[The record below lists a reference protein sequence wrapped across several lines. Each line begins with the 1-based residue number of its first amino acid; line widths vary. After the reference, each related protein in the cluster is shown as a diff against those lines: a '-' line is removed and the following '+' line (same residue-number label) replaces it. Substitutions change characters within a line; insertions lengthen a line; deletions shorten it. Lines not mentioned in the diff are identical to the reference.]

1 MDTKK
6 ISISSD
12 VIFYISF
19 GATLIGIG
27 IGTYLKDNIL
37 DVLAPLG
44 VGVVTTIF
52 WYVIKFHESNK
63 RLLNEKKI
71 LAQRLDDQKA
81 KTIRYKSFAEAVI
94 SGQEQEKKR
103 LALELHDD
111 TIQRLI
117 IIGHTIQLLKLDAE
131 SAHLNTDINKVQ
143 TLVNDSIQSIRM
155 FIKQLRPSY
164 LEKLGLIPSLRELVV
179 QISENTQTPILFDF
193 ETEGTPYRIE
203 AEVELSLYRIAQ
215 SALNNVIRHSEAT
228 KASLH
233 LAFHNDSIILS
244 ITDNGNGF
252 LISDDSHLLKNA
264 HFGLMGMQERA
275 DLIGARFSVNTS
287 PGKGTNI
294 VIEVSTMQDDESEH
308 QVIDELSS

>member
-117 IIGHTIQLLKLDAE
+117 II
-131 SAHLNTDINKVQ
+131 
-143 TLVNDSIQSIRM
+143 
-155 FIKQLRPSY
+155 
-164 LEKLGLIPSLRELVV
+164 
-179 QISENTQTPILFDF
+179 
-193 ETEGTPYRIE
+193 
-203 AEVELSLYRIAQ
+203 
-215 SALNNVIRHSEAT
+215 
-228 KASLH
+228 
-233 LAFHNDSIILS
+233 
-244 ITDNGNGF
+244 
-252 LISDDSHLLKNA
+252 
-264 HFGLMGMQERA
+264 
-275 DLIGARFSVNTS
+275 
-287 PGKGTNI
+287 
-294 VIEVSTMQDDESEH
+294 
-308 QVIDELSS
+308 

>member
-37 DVLAPLG
+37 DILAPLG

-52 WYVIKFHESNK
+52 WYIIKFHESNK

-71 LAQRLDDQKA
+71 LTQRLDDQKA

-117 IIGHTIQLLKLDAE
+117 IIGHTVQLLKMDAE
-131 SAHLNTDINKVQ
+131 SAHLNSDINKVE

-179 QISENTQTPILFDF
+179 QISENTQSSVLFDF
-193 ETEGTPYRIE
+193 ETAGTPYRIE

-233 LAFHNDSIILS
+233 LAFNSDSIVLS
-244 ITDNGNGF
+244 IKDNGNGF
-252 LISDDSHLLKNA
+252 SIPDDGQLLKNA

-275 DLIGARFSVNTS
+275 DLIGAQFSINTA
-287 PGKGTNI
+287 PGKGTTI
-294 VIEVSTMQDDESEH
+294 TIEVSTFQDNESEIH
-308 QVIDELSS
+308 TANEIS